1 MLLAFRPHVVDHFPA
16 YKLPPPVRLSPSNT
30 TLTHYIYIPSLF
42 PRVKIRIKMSAFNAL
57 TILVLLP
64 HLLGMY
70 NTVREVM
77 DTRAR
82 LLEARL
88 EAARRRRTARV
99 HHE

>member
-1 MLLAFRPHVVDHFPA
+1 
-16 YKLPPPVRLSPSNT
+16 
-30 TLTHYIYIPSLF
+30 
-42 PRVKIRIKMSAFNAL
+42 MSAFNAL
-57 TILVLLP
+57 TILALLP

-77 DTRAR
+77 DTRTR

-88 EAARRRRTARV
+88 KAAQRKRTVRA